1 MLARVDAPPP
11 AKPDKKLKQELL
23 KMATRRI
30 FDALVKEQNE
40 YCKVRGQA
48 PLPNLFL
55 PLTEKR
61 TSQEEG
67 LAPAR

>member
-1 MLARVDAPPP
+1 
-11 AKPDKKLKQELL
+11 
-23 KMATRRI
+23 MATRRI